1 MMSVLIVDDHPEFRQ
16 GLRQMLEDVCPNAEF
31 AEAGSVLEALACV
44 VRRAWTIATLDI
56 DMPDQNGIELL
67 REMLRIRPEIRVVVL
82 TAYPEDQDAA
92 RCLRA
97 GAYGFL
103 TKDNAGSELARAFR
117 TVLAGNKYASSALA
131 KKAAA
136 TPLDLDRLHESLSDR
151 ELIVMLALASG
162 RRLTDIANELH
173 LSIKTVS
180 TYKRRI
186 LDKMNLRSNADLT
199 RYAIEHGLI

>member
-1 MMSVLIVDDHPEFRQ
+1 MMSVLIVEDHSEFRQ
-16 GLRQMLEDVCPNAEF
+16 GLRQMLEELCPNADF
-31 AEAGSVLEALACV
+31 AEAGSALEALACV
-44 VRRAWTIATLDI
+44 VRRAWDIAILDI
-56 DMPDQNGIELL
+56 NMPDQNGIELL

-82 TAYPEDQDAA
+82 TVYPEDQSAA

-103 TKDNAGSELARAFR
+103 TKDDARSELARAFR
-117 TVLAGNKYASSALA
+117 TVLAGKKYAGSALA
-131 KKAAA
+131 KKTAAP
-136 TPLDLDRLHESLSDR
+136 PLGLDRLHESLSDR
-151 ELIVMLALASG
+151 ELTVMLALASG
-162 RRLTDIANELH
+162 RRLTDIASEMN

-186 LDKMNLRSNADLT
+186 LDKMNLRGNADLT

>member
-16 GLRQMLEDVCPNAEF
+16 GLRQILEELCPNSDF
-31 AEAGSVLEALACV
+31 AEAGNALEALACV
-44 VRRAWTIATLDI
+44 VRRAWTLAILDI
-56 DMPDQNGIELL
+56 GMPDQNGIELL

-82 TAYPEDQDAA
+82 TVYPEDQYAA

-103 TKDNAGSELARAFR
+103 TKNNAHSELARALR
-117 TVLAGNKYASSALA
+117 TVLAGKKYAGSALA
-131 KKAAA
+131 KKTAAP
-136 TPLDLDRLHESLSDR
+136 PLDLDRLHESLSQR

-162 RRLTDIANELH
+162 RRLTDIAREMN